1 MIASSSSV
9 LEREE
14 NKFEWASTFL
24 DNPFFLYGAH
34 ALEEDVKRGII
45 FFFNLEPTLYGYL
58 QNIYISEIETNTT
71 GIISQSIG
79 YEQISDAMS
88 RVVFRKISSCIFKHE
103 GHSGVSDYISN
114 VNSGVRKAEERQ
126 SKELFERLYT
136 LMQYGEYNT
145 DEVSGDTIEIN
156 LREAIRQGGR
166 LAIHYLDN
174 LISSKI
180 GQPELVFDVLRLIGR
195 IKDRGTHQSRL
206 RLLEKQLTHSSRWI
220 RDGAAL
226 GLASLED
233 NSSLPALIE
242 AVEREGIPDLKKDL
256 QRVVKHLELL
266 DL

>member
-1 MIASSSSV
+1 
-9 LEREE
+9 
-14 NKFEWASTFL
+14 
-24 DNPFFLYGAH
+24 
-34 ALEEDVKRGII
+34 
-45 FFFNLEPTLYGYL
+45 
-58 QNIYISEIETNTT
+58 
-71 GIISQSIG
+71 
-79 YEQISDAMS
+79 
-88 RVVFRKISSCIFKHE
+88 
-103 GHSGVSDYISN
+103 
-114 VNSGVRKAEERQ
+114 
-126 SKELFERLYT
+126 
-136 LMQYGEYNT
+136 MQYGEYNT